1 MALFNS
7 FIKMFPI
14 PPYAV
19 SIGGLNAG
27 SEMIAA
33 RRGEALKI
41 DAGYDRLISLW
52 QSISPLF
59 FLTSGYQALSG
70 RDPRC
75 GVWIVHQRFAGGG
88 TPTAISE

>member
-1 MALFNS
+1 MEIFNS

-33 RRGEALKI
+33 RCGEALKI
-41 DAGYDRLISLW
+41 DAGYDRLISL
-52 QSISPLF
+52 
-59 FLTSGYQALSG
+59 
-70 RDPRC
+70 
-75 GVWIVHQRFAGGG
+75 
-88 TPTAISE
+88 